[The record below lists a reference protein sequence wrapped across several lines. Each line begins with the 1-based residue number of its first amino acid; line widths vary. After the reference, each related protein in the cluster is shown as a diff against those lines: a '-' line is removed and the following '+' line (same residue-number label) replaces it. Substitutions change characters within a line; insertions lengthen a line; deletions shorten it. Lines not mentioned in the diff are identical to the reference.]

1 VSDAS
6 EDRKTTKEQAL
17 AAEGERASAEL
28 KHQFDKARAL
38 VREAKVVL
46 QDAEDRGAEG
56 RSFAGRHGPRGVD
69 N

>member
-1 VSDAS
+1 VSDAPD
-6 EDRKTTKEQAL
+6 DRKT
-17 AAEGERASAEL
+17 AAESAFAEEGERASAEL

-46 QDAEDRGAEG
+46 ENAGDAGPET
-56 RSFAGRHGPRGVD
+56 RSFAGRHGPRGRS